1 MIAAVVLCGGRG
13 ERLGGTDKPLLE
25 VGGRPLVAR
34 VLDRLVGQVGEVLI
48 SANRHL
54 DEYRRFGYPVVSDRV
69 ANLGPVAGIAAA
81 AAATRADL
89 LFVCPGDSPCLPV
102 DLVARLHARFMS
114 PGGREPD
121 AVVAND
127 GGRDQPLFLLL
138 RRSVA
143 RTAADYLNAGERS
156 VHGWLAGLDVI
167 RCVVR
172 DGGAFTN
179 VNTLEDLTRLDSH
192 WQSDPG

>member
-1 MIAAVVLCGGRG
+1 MLCGGRG
-13 ERLGGTDKPLLE
+13 ERLGGADKPLLD

-54 DEYRRFGYPVVSDRV
+54 DEYRRFGYRVVSDPV

-102 DLVARLHARFMS
+102 DLVARLHAHLACAD
-114 PGGREPD
+114 GRVVD

-127 GGRDQPLFLLL
+127 GVRDQPLFLLV
-138 RRSVA
+138 RGPVA
-143 RTAADYLNAGERS
+143 RTAADYLETGERS
-156 VHGWLAGLDVI
+156 VHGWLAGLEVS

-172 DGGAFTN
+172 DAGAFTN
-179 VNTLEDLTRLDSH
+179 VNTPEDLARLESR
-192 WQSDPG
+192 WQSGPG